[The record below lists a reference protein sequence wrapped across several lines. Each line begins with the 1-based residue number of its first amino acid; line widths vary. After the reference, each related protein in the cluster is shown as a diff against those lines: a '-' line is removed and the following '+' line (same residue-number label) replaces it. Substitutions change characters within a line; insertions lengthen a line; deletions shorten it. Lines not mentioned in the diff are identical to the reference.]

1 MTSKSNIGRPLQTQ
15 PQTTDINNVQNQNQ
29 IAQTNPTR
37 IPKMTQSPLVNAKQ
51 SQKTKFVSCIKI
63 NGVPILPPLITPEK
77 RKELRRLKREAIK
90 VEKRLQRER
99 ELKQYVSELYNTCT
113 TEINDELLVNQ
124 EIQTCISDTF
134 EITDDVNIINVT
146 NTNEVS
152 TKEVSPIHAKRKLSF
167 NVQCTQYVNDAF
179 KVVVS
184 DECKSPVFL
193 FEGNLTPPPAV
204 PKLIRSNSYT
214 LDAPSPALVEF
225 FKRRNNAEDVSE
237 ATLIKNDL
245 EITSLDA
252 TPRSDYLKKPD
263 CTLQSELN
271 TSIDCF
277 DTSRT
282 ETELKNLSDCE
293 SHLPISEGLQE
304 FIANNVPANN
314 ARCDYDQMSQR
325 SENVSSEAH
334 SDWNSILKKIPSAY
348 SRQILEILE
357 RQQMNHDNYDSCD
370 TFDDIHLNPEQYST
384 PQNTTQVG
392 DTVYYSADEQST
404 ISKGKQKLTREQAA
418 NIITAAAK
426 GFLVRRLMK
435 TEKVEYLIQT
445 INEAVLCA
453 MQLHHDTLDHIEE
466 ADVELHRRLI
476 QQVSAACYSFHNVFF
491 ATSIQ
496 DQMSFIA
503 VDRQKKAEKMRRLS
517 ATNSN
522 ASIKSQQSQKSS
534 RSQKSPAS
542 SRQRQFSL
550 RS

>member
-51 SQKTKFVSCIKI
+51 SHKSKFVSCIKI
-63 NGVPILPPLITPEK
+63 NGVPILPPLVSRCMRFTKARKNRCFIKQITPEK

-252 TPRSDYLKKPD
+252 TPRSDY
-263 CTLQSELN
+263 
-271 TSIDCF
+271 
-277 DTSRT
+277 
-282 ETELKNLSDCE
+282 
-293 SHLPISEGLQE
+293 
-304 FIANNVPANN
+304 
-314 ARCDYDQMSQR
+314 
-325 SENVSSEAH
+325 
-334 SDWNSILKKIPSAY
+334 
-348 SRQILEILE
+348 
-357 RQQMNHDNYDSCD
+357 
-370 TFDDIHLNPEQYST
+370 
-384 PQNTTQVG
+384 
-392 DTVYYSADEQST
+392 
-404 ISKGKQKLTREQAA
+404 
-418 NIITAAAK
+418 
-426 GFLVRRLMK
+426 
-435 TEKVEYLIQT
+435 
-445 INEAVLCA
+445 
-453 MQLHHDTLDHIEE
+453 
-466 ADVELHRRLI
+466 
-476 QQVSAACYSFHNVFF
+476 
-491 ATSIQ
+491 
-496 DQMSFIA
+496 
-503 VDRQKKAEKMRRLS
+503 
-517 ATNSN
+517 
-522 ASIKSQQSQKSS
+522 
-534 RSQKSPAS
+534 
-542 SRQRQFSL
+542 
-550 RS
+550 